1 MMSAMRTVSG
11 ASKRRLVEGRSIGAT
26 MKRWPIIC
34 ALAMTLIS
42 PAVHGEYGD
51 VTINNKAEKEGMR
64 PVIFPHWIHR
74 IRFTCNVCHNK
85 EGFVM
90 RAGFN
95 NITMAEIDKGRFC
108 GMCHNGE
115 IAWAPDRCDMCHS
128 GKPGLATGVQRGEQ
142 TRGPGVR

>member
-1 MMSAMRTVSG
+1 MRAAMQ
-11 ASKRRLVEGRSIGAT
+11 
-26 MKRWPIIC
+26 RWLMLC
-34 ALAMTLIS
+34 LLAMTLIS
-42 PAVHGEYGD
+42 PAAHGEYGD

-74 IRFTCNVCHNK
+74 VRFTCNVCHNK
-85 EGFVM
+85 DGFVM

-128 GKPGLATGVQRGEQ
+128 GKPGLTTGVQRGEQ